1 MREVDRN
8 LLNARRTE
16 RESAVRDGIASEKTK
31 NDGRT
36 LESMIKEAK
45 EILGLSE
52 DDIIEMEYEKVLA
65 RQNDETNAFSLLSTF
80 LVKAEKYKLVTEDE
94 SKVLNAIQDRM
105 AKQVCERFDLEL
117 EDLFEEE

>member
-1 MREVDRN
+1 MREIDRD

-16 RESAVRDGIASEKTK
+16 RESIVRDGIASEKTI

-36 LESMIKEAK
+36 LESMVKDAK
-45 EILGLSE
+45 EVLGLSG

-65 RQNDETNAFSLLSTF
+65 KQNDETNAFSLLSTF
-80 LVKAEKYKLVTEDE
+80 LVKAEKYELVTDDE

-117 EDLFEEE
+117 EDLYGEE